1 MTIQSGAQVAIQKG
15 SAIAG
20 QFSTDYVVSADGAR
34 IGYRQIG
41 SGPGI
46 VFLHGGMRAS
56 QHYLV
61 LAEALADSHTVYIP
75 DRRGRG
81 LSDPPGDDYS
91 IEKEMADLSA
101 ILQKTGARRVFGHSA
116 GGFFALEAALRLPI
130 RELAVYEPAV
140 SIHGSLPLD
149 WLPKFEQALARGNSI
164 TALVI
169 FFKALQLSWISRL
182 PAWFLSPF
190 VRFMLRGEDGREM
203 IALLPT
209 GAWEIEEFQQLERM
223 GLTYERY
230 QSIPAKTLL
239 ISGTSSPA
247 YLRNAARTLAKV
259 IPQATLTEL
268 AGLDHNAPDQN
279 APQAVA
285 AELRPFFS

>member
-1 MTIQSGAQVAIQKG
+1 MTIQSGTQIAIQKEN
-15 SAIAG
+15 APAG

-41 SGPGI
+41 NGPGI
-46 VFLHGGMRAS
+46 VFLHGGLRAS

-61 LAEALADSHTVYIP
+61 LAEALADAYTVYIP

-101 ILQKTGARRVFGHSA
+101 ILQKSGAQRVFGHSG

-149 WLPKFEQALARGNSI
+149 WLPKFERALARGDSI
-164 TALVI
+164 TALVL
-169 FFKALQLSWISRL
+169 FFKGLQLNWISRL

-190 VRFMLRGEDGREM
+190 VRLMLRGEDGQEM

-209 GAWEIEEFQQLERM
+209 GAWEIEEFQRLERM

-230 QSIPAKTLL
+230 QNIPANTLL

-247 YLRNAARTLAKV
+247 YLRNAARTLAEV
-259 IPQATLTEL
+259 IPQAKLTEL